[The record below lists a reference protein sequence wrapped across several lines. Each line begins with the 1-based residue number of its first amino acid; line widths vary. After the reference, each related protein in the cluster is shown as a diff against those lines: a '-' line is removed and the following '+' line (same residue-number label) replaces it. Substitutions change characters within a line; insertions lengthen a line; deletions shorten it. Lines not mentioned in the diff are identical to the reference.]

1 MDKKIKVRITKNHYL
16 SDEWSKSFTNSEEFY
31 NILWWR
37 KVSVGVWEA
46 SCAVRRSDED
56 IAR

>member
-1 MDKKIKVRITKNHYL
+1 MVKVLHEL
-16 SDEWSKSFTNSEEFY
+16 VEEFY

-37 KVSVGVWEA
+37 KVSVGAWEA
-46 SCAVRRSDED
+46 SCAARRSDED